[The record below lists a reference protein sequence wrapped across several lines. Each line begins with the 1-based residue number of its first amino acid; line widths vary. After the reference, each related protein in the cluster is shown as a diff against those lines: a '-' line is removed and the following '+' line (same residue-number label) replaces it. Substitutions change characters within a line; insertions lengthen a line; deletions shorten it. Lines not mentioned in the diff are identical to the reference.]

1 MTEKFQSPERLNF
14 LSLERLAEDSD
25 CADHVSQTNKE
36 TSPCC
41 RRDTREGALKVSPV
55 FIDAFKMF
63 YNDIPTLQT
72 LSTSLHVSTGT
83 VISFQHGV
91 FSSL

>member
-1 MTEKFQSPERLNF
+1 MLLDKFQLPERLNF

-41 RRDTREGALKVSPV
+41 RRDTREGTLKVSPV
-55 FIDAFKMF
+55 FIDAVQ
-63 YNDIPTLQT
+63 NVQ
-72 LSTSLHVSTGT
+72 
-83 VISFQHGV
+83 
-91 FSSL
+91 